1 MKKTI
6 IIASALFATAAVPA
20 SANDALTSDLPA
32 HFSSF
37 DTDPPP
43 DASKG
48 EQAPDANGKCGPK
61 FIMRFSVCRKNYEP
75 DVDDK
80 CDEGDSL
87 DADGRCQYGAVFAWD
102 PCYRGPMNK
111 YDEVACVVIL
121 RGGPRLSGGARS
133 AVGHP
138 VPGQE
143 FAEPGLRRVGDLGKS
158 VGEPSLR
165 IDLVELCGLN
175 QRVHDRGALSPAL

>member
-1 MKKTI
+1 MGGPPFDARTG
-6 IIASALFATAAVPA
+6 SAHSRAVPR
-20 SANDALTSDLPA
+20 ALARTRQIA
-32 HFSSF
+32 VIFGH
-37 DTDPPP
+37 
-43 DASKG
+43 
-48 EQAPDANGKCGPK
+48 
-61 FIMRFSVCRKNYEP
+61 
-75 DVDDK
+75 
-80 CDEGDSL
+80 SL
-87 DADGRCQYGAVFAWD
+87 AGSPGAVLGYPQNGAMRLSAEARRSGRV
-102 PCYRGPMNK
+102 RGELQWTSAGVGPS
-111 YDEVACVVIL
+111 VIL